1 MPASSSYV
9 TYLTTLMTLLNICPN
24 DWKPYLDR
32 VLNSDVARGIEEQ
45 LAQEQA
51 SQAEYYP
58 AYDRL
63 FAALDGLRP
72 IDVRVVILGQDPYHG
87 KNQATGRAFEVSEAS
102 PLPPSLVN
110 IRKMLE
116 RDLGIAKGPRF
127 QIGCWAEQG
136 VLLLNTSLS
145 VRAGEPESHQGIGWQ
160 TVTDRIISVIA
171 ALDTPTVFL
180 LWGAHA
186 HKKSRLVTGA
196 RNLILTAPHPSPLSA
211 YRGFFDCA
219 HFSSANRWLE
229 SQGEPAIRW
238 ECAC

>member
-1 MPASSSYV
+1 
-9 TYLTTLMTLLNICPN
+9 MTLLNICPN

-32 VLNSDVARGIEEQ
+32 VLSSDTARGIEEQ
-45 LAQEQA
+45 LAREQA

-72 IDVRVVILGQDPYHG
+72 VDVRVVILGQDPYHG

-116 RDLGIAKGPRF
+116 RDLGVAKGPRF

-136 VLLLNTSLS
+136 SCS
-145 VRAGEPESHQGIGWQ
+145 
-160 TVTDRIISVIA
+160 
-171 ALDTPTVFL
+171 
-180 LWGAHA
+180 
-186 HKKSRLVTGA
+186 
-196 RNLILTAPHPSPLSA
+196 
-211 YRGFFDCA
+211 
-219 HFSSANRWLE
+219 
-229 SQGEPAIRW
+229 
-238 ECAC
+238 